1 MDCKANVVSFESI
14 NFQLNNLVAIA
25 RRIHLFPFRT
35 QKLSF
40 SALMVLDGKLS
51 GRVGRSQV
59 ILDFRLSE
67 VFFLA
72 FKALDPI
79 SFYKIGYKRRSC
91 NIK

>member
-1 MDCKANVVSFESI
+1 MDCKTNVVGFEGA
-14 NFQLNNLVAIA
+14 NLQLNNLVVIA

-59 ILDFRLSE
+59 IKDFRLSG
-67 VFFLA
+67 VFFSLNKN
-72 FKALDPI
+72 FSSND
-79 SFYKIGYKRRSC
+79 
-91 NIK
+91 